1 MKIKILFTI
10 LVVYFFTSCAY
21 KPLYKRANL
30 YYPHKVKIVIKSK
43 EKYENNASTM
53 KLLLDEKLNS
63 KSSKDSNLKLI
74 VSIERVVSSMGINK
88 DLSSDARMLGIEVRY
103 VFLDKKGELTS
114 GSLSNTGSFNY
125 TNNNYAN
132 IVSIEDTSK
141 KLVRSLSTDL
151 ADLILALSTRRK
163 IVP

>member
-10 LVVYFFTSCAY
+10 FVVYFFSSCAY
-21 KPLYKRANL
+21 KPLYKRENL

-53 KLLLDEKLNS
+53 KLLLDKKLNS

-74 VSIERVVSSMGINK
+74 VSIERIVSSMGINK
-88 DLSSDARMLGIEVRY
+88 DLTSDALMLVIEAKY
-103 VFLDKKGELTS
+103 VFLDKKGKLTS
-114 GSLSNTGSFNY
+114 GSLKNTGSFNY

-132 IVSIEDTSK
+132 IVSIEDTSR

-151 ADLILALSTRRK
+151 ADLILALSAKRK
-163 IVP
+163 INP

>member
-43 EKYENNASTM
+43 EKYENNASIM

-63 KSSKDSNLKLI
+63 KSSKDSNLKLV
-74 VSIERVVSSMGINK
+74 VSINRVVSGMGINK
-88 DLSSDARMLGIEVRY
+88 DLSSDALMLVIEAKY
-103 VFLDKKGELTS
+103 VFFDKKGELTS
-114 GSLSNTGSFNY
+114 GSLKNTGSFNY
-125 TNNNYAN
+125 TTNNYAN
-132 IVSIEDTSK
+132 IVSMEDTSK
-141 KLVRSLSTDL
+141 KLIKSLN
-151 ADLILALSTRRK
+151 
-163 IVP
+163 

>member
-10 LVVYFFTSCAY
+10 FVVYFFSSCAY
-21 KPLYKRANL
+21 KPLYKRENL

-53 KLLLDEKLNS
+53 KLLLDKKLNS

-74 VSIERVVSSMGINK
+74 VSIERIVSSMGINK
-88 DLSSDARMLGIEVRY
+88 DLTSDALMLVIEAKY
-103 VFLDKKGELTS
+103 VFLDKKGKLTS
-114 GSLSNTGSFNY
+114 GSLKNTGSFNY

-132 IVSIEDTSK
+132 IVSIEDTSR

-151 ADLILALSTRRK
+151 ADLILALSAK
-163 IVP
+163 IKINP

>member
-43 EKYENNASTM
+43 EKYENNASIM

-88 DLSSDARMLGIEVRY
+88 DLSSDALMLVIEANY
-103 VFLDKKGELTS
+103 VFFDKKEKYECEVS
-114 GSLSNTGSFNY
+114 ASCFSNFSKSIVFLSNRAGVPVF
-125 TNNNYAN
+125 
-132 IVSIEDTSK
+132 K
-141 KLVRSLSTDL
+141 RP
-151 ADLILALSTRRK
+151 ILKFAL
-163 IVP
+163 

>member
-10 LVVYFFTSCAY
+10 FVVYLFSSCAY

-53 KLLLDEKLNS
+53 KLLLDKKLNS

-74 VSIERVVSSMGINK
+74 VSIERIVSSMGINK
-88 DLSSDARMLGIEVRY
+88 DLSSDALMLVIEAKY

-114 GSLSNTGSFNY
+114 GSLKNLL
-125 TNNNYAN
+125 
-132 IVSIEDTSK
+132 
-141 KLVRSLSTDL
+141 KLL
-151 ADLILALSTRRK
+151 
-163 IVP
+163 

>member
-10 LVVYFFTSCAY
+10 FVVYFFSSCAY
-21 KPLYKRANL
+21 KPLYKRTNL

-63 KSSKDSNLKLI
+63 KSSKDSNLKLV
-74 VSIERVVSSMGINK
+74 VSIERIVSSMGINK
-88 DLSSDARMLGIEVRY
+88 DLSSDALMLVIEAKY

-114 GSLSNTGSFNY
+114 GSLRNTGSFNY

-132 IVSIEDTSK
+132 ISFYGGYFKKISK
-141 KLVRSLSTDL
+141 I
-151 ADLILALSTRRK
+151 LIH
-163 IVP
+163 

>member
-1 MKIKILFTI
+1 MNTKIIFTI
-10 LVVYFFTSCAY
+10 FVVYFLSSCAY
-21 KPLYKRANL
+21 KPLYRMTNL

-63 KSSKDSNLKLI
+63 KNSKDSNLKLV
-74 VSIERVVSSMGINK
+74 VSIKRVVSSMGINK
-88 DLSSDARMLGIEVRY
+88 DLSSDVLMLEIEARY

-132 IVSIEDTSK
+132 IVSMEDTSK
-141 KLVRSLSTDL
+141 KLVKSLSTDL
-151 ADLILALSTRRK
+151 ADLILALSAKRK
-163 IVP
+163 ISP

>member
-1 MKIKILFTI
+1 MKFKILFPI
-10 LVVYFFTSCAY
+10 FIVYFFSSCAY
-21 KPLYKRANL
+21 KPLYKSANL

-63 KSSKDSNLKLI
+63 KSSKDSNLKLV
-74 VSIERVVSSMGINK
+74 VSIERIVSGMGINK
-88 DLSSDARMLGIEVRY
+88 DLSSDALMVVIDARY
-103 VFLDKKGELTS
+103 IFLDKKGELAS
-114 GSLSNTGSFNY
+114 GSLRNTGSFNY

-132 IVSIEDTSK
+132 IISLEDTSK

-151 ADLILALSTRRK
+151 ADLILALSTERT
-163 IVP
+163 ISP